1 MIDFR
6 LLLALSLQQ
15 QTLGLKLSP
24 LTTRLPRCN
33 INPAQLKAIPSSLRG
48 DCSSFE
54 VLIQCNRIESRVIT
68 GEALPLPLQLGPDI
82 LWFKFLVTRP
92 RSSCIS
98 CARTIIIWGPYFSNH
113 KIAFSD
119 SIFFVIFRLFRQN

>member
-1 MIDFR
+1 VIDFR
-6 LLLALSLQQ
+6 LLLALSPQQ

-33 INPAQLKAIPSSLRG
+33 INPAQFKAIPSSLRG

-82 LWFKFLVTRP
+82 VWFKFQATEQLYQL
-92 RSSCIS
+92 C
-98 CARTIIIWGPYFSNH
+98 PYNY
-113 KIAFSD
+113 
-119 SIFFVIFRLFRQN
+119 